1 MTRRFSG
8 LHKEGTGVD
17 DREPVRYIGYDPQ
30 ADETHYA
37 VVSGYTDLPPVPF
50 ARLIAAAPDLL
61 DALESLL
68 KGIDEYWQTQPEG
81 INAIKKTFAA
91 IDKAREA

>member
-61 DALESLL
+61 AALERLL
-68 KGIDEYWQTQPEG
+68 LNVAFKPKHEPFLAQ
-81 INAIKKTFAA
+81 ARAA
-91 IDKAREA
+91 IAAAKETK